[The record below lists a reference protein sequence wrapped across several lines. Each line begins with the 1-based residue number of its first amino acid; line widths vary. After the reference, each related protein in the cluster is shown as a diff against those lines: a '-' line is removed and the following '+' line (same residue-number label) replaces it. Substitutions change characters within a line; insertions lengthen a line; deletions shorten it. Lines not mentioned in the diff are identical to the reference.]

1 MGRRWTVKI
10 KPQIYSGML
19 LMMFFCDDV
28 FASVVEEIFGSSF
41 VTPLYYLI
49 FFVLLSLTIIVKKNK
64 GSLIVPFWMYFFVFL
79 LLLFTTLIHP
89 EYDKWF
95 SHSVYGIVPA
105 FLSPRAGIWAFLI
118 VWLVNDDDLYTSV
131 KYTAFILFLFG
142 SLQFALVSVRGYW
155 IIKDIEGTLRHDRY
169 SLEYGYDMLLPVAFF
184 GAEWLLQSKK
194 LYFVPYIFGAFMI
207 FSSGSRGAVI
217 WTVIMFLMIL
227 PFKWKNIESKKKI
240 WLVLFLTVLSIA
252 VVLICM
258 NYQVI
263 LSWISSIFTR
273 YGISSRTLLFLMEGS
288 FSDGNGREQI
298 YALAIDLIKTGGLFG
313 HGVYGDRY
321 TIGNYFKWGYSH
333 NIFLEFFVSFGY
345 IGGAV
350 ASLSLIIGIF
360 RLYRHCDTLK
370 RQIVFITFLIPS
382 CKLILSNSF
391 WYTSGFW
398 ALLALMMKWNRGY
411 RLRICKGTKNM
422 GSQKGKARFV
432 KGNVYGNI
440 MPFKGR

>member
-1 MGRRWTVKI
+1 MERRWTVKI

-28 FASVVEEIFGSSF
+28 FAAVVEGIFGSSL

-64 GSLIVPFWMYFFVFL
+64 GSLAVPFWVYFFVFL
-79 LLLFTTLIHP
+79 LFLFTALIHP
-89 EYDKWF
+89 EYDEWF
-95 SHSVYGIVPA
+95 SHSVYGIIPA

-118 VWLVNDDDLYTSV
+118 VWLVSDEDLYIFV

-142 SLQFALVSVRGYW
+142 SLQFALVSIRGYW
-155 IIKDIEGTLRHDRY
+155 IIQDVEGTLRHDRY

-184 GAEWLLQSKK
+184 GAEWLLRSKK
-194 LYFVPYIFGAFMI
+194 IYFIPYILGAFMI
-207 FSSGSRGAVI
+207 FSNGSRGAVV

-227 PFKWKNIESKKKI
+227 PFKWKKIGSKKKV
-240 WLVLFLTVLSIA
+240 WFVLILMVLSI
-252 VVLICM
+252 VVVPICM
-258 NYQVI
+258 NYHII
-263 LSWISSIFTR
+263 LSRLSAIFMR
-273 YGISSRTLLFLMEGS
+273 YGISSRTLLSLMEGS

-321 TIGNYFKWGYSH
+321 TIGNYFRWGYSH

-345 IGGAV
+345 IGGIA
-350 ASLSLIIGIF
+350 ASLFLVTGIL
-360 RLYRHCDTLK
+360 RLYRHCNTWK
-370 RQIVFITFLIPS
+370 RQIVFITFLITS

-391 WYTSGFW
+391 WYTPGFW
-398 ALLALMMKWNRGY
+398 ALLALIIKWGKRY
-411 RLRICKGTKNM
+411 RLRICKGTKTIGM
-422 GSQKGKARFV
+422 KLDQSV
-432 KGNVYGNI
+432 SINI
-440 MPFKGR
+440 